1 MKSLDLIK
9 LLKFHENTNQ
19 ETRFL
24 EKTTNKHFNFFFS
37 LMVPPPVAG
46 SGGWRQSPIFSENPK
61 WGAPRAY
68 SNCRGELLGFN

>member
-24 EKTTNKHFNFFFS
+24 EKTTNKHFNIFFS
-37 LMVPPPVAG
+37 LMDVCRAAVKAAMVA
-46 SGGWRQSPIFSENPK
+46 
-61 WGAPRAY
+61 
-68 SNCRGELLGFN
+68 

>member
-24 EKTTNKHFNFFFS
+24 EKTTNKHFNIFFS
-37 LMVPPPVAG
+37 LMVPPLGWGPAG
-46 SGGWRQSPIFSENPK
+46 GDKVLFFPRILNGGLPCVHKLSR
-61 WGAPRAY
+61 
-68 SNCRGELLGFN
+68 